1 MNMEDLPKVDEIDA
15 AILTLERT
23 IETLKVQVAELRAKR
38 RPYYGR
44 AVPYVDPREGK
55 ERRA

>member
-1 MNMEDLPKVDEIDA
+1 MEDLPKVDEIDA